1 LPKLNF
7 ADMKSVM
14 IAGAFDGREL
24 WRIIM
29 DGYSSFGGRWAGEA
43 NSRITGAIK
52 VRLVAVQ
59 AGVGLKAM

>member
-29 DGYSSFGGRWAGEA
+29 DGYSSFGGS
-43 NSRITGAIK
+43 N
-52 VRLVAVQ
+52 
-59 AGVGLKAM
+59 